1 MGNGLVF
8 SSKAIVVVFLLPAF
22 ACAVLADRQQQII
35 AHKEQEQASKRA
47 EYDLQHGV
55 SQSMAKSA
63 TVRSLG
69 GFYFA

>member
-35 AHKEQEQASKRA
+35 AHKSKSKLPNA
-47 EYDLQHGV
+47 LNMIC
-55 SQSMAKSA
+55 SMAL
-63 TVRSLG
+63 VSLWLKVQQ
-69 GFYFA
+69 

>member
-1 MGNGLVF
+1 MLNLLVVILSLDF
-8 SSKAIVVVFLLPAF
+8 GVDSIMNE
-22 ACAVLADRQQQII
+22 
-35 AHKEQEQASKRA
+35 EQEQASKRA

-63 TVRSLG
+63 AVRSLG